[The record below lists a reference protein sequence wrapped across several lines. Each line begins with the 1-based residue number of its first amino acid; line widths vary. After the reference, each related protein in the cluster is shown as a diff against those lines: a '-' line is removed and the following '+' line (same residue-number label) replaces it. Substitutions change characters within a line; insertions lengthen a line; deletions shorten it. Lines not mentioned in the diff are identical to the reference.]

1 LDNYIKPQGNGFNK
15 TKAYTPLDIS
25 LMGMGS
31 IKQRPTTP
39 LDISLMF
46 SIPIIQS
53 LGQYVDTG
61 FKVDNKISVR
71 NTL

>member
-1 LDNYIKPQGNGFNK
+1 MGSIKQRP
-15 TKAYTPLDIS
+15 TPPLDIS

-53 LGQYVDTG
+53 LGQYVDPG